1 MSSSFKGLNPDVTK
15 DYITVKTASIYSGYN
30 EQYLRRLL
38 REGIFKTRKIG
49 QLWLIEQ
56 ADFGKYLQEATNQL
70 ISDLDHS
77 PFEIIPVFSLTTSN

>member
-1 MSSSFKGLNPDVTK
+1 MGSSFKGINPDVTE
-15 DYITVKTASIYSGYN
+15 DYITVKTASKYSGYN

-56 ADFGKYLQEATNQL
+56 SDFGKYLQEARKT
-70 ISDLDHS
+70 SDKRFGPHCG
-77 PFEIIPVFSLTTSN
+77 

>member
-1 MSSSFKGLNPDVTK
+1 MGFSINGLSPDVTE

-56 ADFGKYLQEATNQL
+56 ADFGKYLSEATK
-70 ISDLDHS
+70 SADKRFGPKS
-77 PFEIIPVFSLTTSN
+77 ST

>member
-1 MSSSFKGLNPDVTK
+1 MGFSFKGLIPDVTK
-15 DYITVKTASIYSGYN
+15 DYITVKTASLFSGYN

-56 ADFGKYLQEATNQL
+56 ADFDKYLQEATKSADKRFGPQ
-70 ISDLDHS
+70 S
-77 PFEIIPVFSLTTSN
+77 V

>member
-1 MSSSFKGLNPDVTK
+1 MGFSIKGLYPDVTA

-56 ADFGKYLQEATNQL
+56 ADFGKYFSDATKSADKRFGPQ
-70 ISDLDHS
+70 
-77 PFEIIPVFSLTTSN
+77 SNT